1 MEAGGM
7 MKWQRGSGLVRQR
20 SWLLLALLL
29 GALVLAFL
37 AYRWVNSWFSAPPP
51 VSIAQASL
59 QSMREQQRLTTLT
72 ARYVAVV
79 TSSQDRGLLKP
90 EKTMIMQGDVRYEVN
105 LAALTQD
112 NLQWDES
119 TKTLSVTLP
128 PIEVS
133 EPQVDLKTIQEYD
146 NGSLALTFTNAEDAL
161 NSANREA
168 GLKSLTEQAQAPLP
182 VRTARESAQRAIA
195 RSFALPLR
203 AAGVDANVE
212 VRFADQA
219 REEPGYMDGSR
230 PLNEV
235 MGRPVEVKEQ

>member
-7 MKWQRGSGLVRQR
+7 MKWQRGYGLMRQR
-20 SWLLLALLL
+20 RWLLPALVVGALLLA
-29 GALVLAFL
+29 FL
-37 AYRWVNSWFSAPPP
+37 MFRWVGSWFDTPAP

-59 QSMREQQRLTTLT
+59 QSMREQQRLTTLS

-79 TSSQDRGLLKP
+79 TSSQERGLLKP

-112 NLQWDES
+112 NLRWDAG

-128 PIEVS
+128 PIEIS
-133 EPQVDLKTIQEYD
+133 EPQVDLKSIQEYD
-146 NGSLALTFTNAEDAL
+146 NGSLAFTFTSAEEAL
-161 NSANREA
+161 NNANREA
-168 GLKSLTEQAQAPLP
+168 ALKSLTEQARAPLP
-182 VRTARESAQRAIA
+182 LRTARESAQRAIA

-219 REEPGYMDGSR
+219 QNEPSYMDGSR

-235 MGRPVEVKEQ
+235 MGRPVEVKP

>member
-1 MEAGGM
+1 
-7 MKWQRGSGLVRQR
+7 MKWQRGSGLMRQR
-20 SWLLLALLL
+20 RWLLPLLLVGALL
-29 GALVLAFL
+29 LAFL
-37 AYRWVNSWFSAPPP
+37 AYRWVNSWFSAAPP

-105 LAALTQD
+105 LAALSQD
-112 NLQWDES
+112 NLRWDEAS
-119 TKTLSVTLP
+119 KTLSVTLP
-128 PIEVS
+128 PIEIS
-133 EPQVDLKTIQEYD
+133 EPQVDLKTIREYD
-146 NGSLALTFTNAEDAL
+146 NGSLAFTVTSAEDAL
-161 NSANREA
+161 NAANREA

-219 REEPGYMDGSR
+219 REESSYMDGSR

-235 MGRPVEVKEQ
+235 MGRPVEVKP

>member
-1 MEAGGM
+1 
-7 MKWQRGSGLVRQR
+7 MKWQRGYGLMRQR
-20 SWLLLALLL
+20 RWLLPALIV

-37 AYRWVNSWFSAPPP
+37 MVRWVGSWFGTPAP

-59 QSMREQQRLTTLT
+59 QSMREQQRLTTLS

-112 NLQWDES
+112 NLRWDEG

-128 PIEVS
+128 PIEIS
-133 EPQVDLKTIQEYD
+133 EPQVDLKSIQEYD
-146 NGSLALTFTNAEDAL
+146 NGSLAFTFTSAEEAL
-161 NSANREA
+161 NNANREA
-168 GLKSLTEQAQAPLP
+168 ALKSLTEQARAPLP
-182 VRTARESAQRAIA
+182 LRTARESAQRAIA

-219 REEPGYMDGSR
+219 QNERSYMDGST
-230 PLNEV
+230 PLNQV
-235 MGRPVEVKEQ
+235 MGRPVEVKP